1 VRGAYPA
8 GVSDRADRKQ
18 RGAWYTP
25 DDLVVRVVEA
35 AVTPEF
41 VERCLLKSSEI
52 RIVDPACGD
61 GRFLIAAAER
71 IVQLGGTAHAVG
83 IDIDRSA
90 VEAAQQ
96 ALARAAS
103 VASNEVVHADAL
115 SMDWARIDEPPEGGF
130 DLVIGNPPFL
140 SQMAATTTRGG
151 SSSRGGGPYAD
162 AAVEFVAL
170 AAELVSD
177 SGRVALVLPQSVLSA
192 RDAGT
197 TRSAVDARADIA
209 WSWWTGNREFD
220 AHVHTC
226 ALVFQFGTPSTRT
239 GATWGH
245 VITDRQG
252 VPEVPVAFEQQAAGR
267 LGDRCWLNANFRDE
281 YYGMV
286 PAVGDHDVGP
296 QLITSGLIDPGR
308 SWWGRRPI
316 TFAKQRFAAPRLD
329 LDALDPKM
337 QRWASRRL
345 VPKVLIANQTKIIEA
360 VADPAGDVLPGVP
373 VISAYPTGD
382 DLEATAWEI
391 AAVLTSPA
399 ASAWAWHRS
408 AGTGLSADAIRLGPV
423 LLADLPWP
431 AGSLDAAVQELRLGD
446 VRGCGRAVHR
456 AFGIDDEALVA
467 WWEATLVKIEARQPP
482 NVTDPSRP

>member
-1 VRGAYPA
+1 M
-8 GVSDRADRKQ
+8 SDPSDRKQ

-25 DDLVVRVVEA
+25 DDLVERVVDA

-41 VERCLLKSSEI
+41 VGHCLLTSSEI

-71 IVQLGGTAHAVG
+71 IVQLGGRAHAVG

-90 VEAAQQ
+90 VVAAQQ
-96 ALARAAS
+96 ALAEATS
-103 VASNEVVHADAL
+103 VAANSVVQGDAL
-115 SMDWARIDEPPEGGF
+115 ALDWTDFGRGRDGGF

-177 SGRVALVLPQSVLSA
+177 SGRVAFVLPQSVLSA
-192 RDAGT
+192 RDAGA
-197 TRSAVDARADIA
+197 TRAAVDARADIV
-209 WSWWTGNREFD
+209 WSWWTGDREFD

-226 ALVFQFGTPSTRT
+226 ALVFQFGTPSRRR

-252 VPEVPVAFEQQAAGR
+252 VPDVPLAFEQQGSGR

-281 YYGMV
+281 YYGMI
-286 PAVGDHDVGP
+286 PAVGDHDAGP

-360 VADPAGDVLPGVP
+360 VADPDGDVLPGVP

-382 DLEATAWEI
+382 DLAATAWKI
-391 AAVLTSPA
+391 AAVLTSPV

-431 AGSLDAAVQELRLGD
+431 NGSLDAAVQELRVGD
-446 VRGCGRAVHR
+446 VRSCGREVHR

-467 WWEATLVKIEARQPP
+467 WWVAALVKIEARQPP
-482 NVTDPSRP
+482 DVTELARP

>member
-1 VRGAYPA
+1 M
-8 GVSDRADRKQ
+8 SDSADRKQ

-25 DDLVVRVVEA
+25 DDLVARVVEA

-41 VERCLLKSSEI
+41 VERCLLTSNEI
-52 RIVDPACGD
+52 CIVDPACGD

-71 IVQLGGTAHAVG
+71 IVALGGRARAIGV
-83 IDIDRSA
+83 DIDRRA
-90 VEAAQQ
+90 VDAARQAVTEAPA
-96 ALARAAS
+96 
-103 VASNEVVHADAL
+103 VASCDVVHADAL
-115 SMDWARIDEPPEGGF
+115 SMDWTNIDEPSGSGF

-140 SQMAATTTRGG
+140 SQMAAATTRGG

-177 SGRVALVLPQSVLSA
+177 SGRVAFVLPQSVLSA
-192 RDAGT
+192 RDAGM
-197 TRSAVDARADIA
+197 TRSAIDARADIA
-209 WSWWTGNREFD
+209 WSWWTGDREFD

-226 ALVFQFGTPSTRT
+226 ALVFQFGTRSTRT

-252 VPEVPVAFEQQAAGR
+252 VPDVPLAFEQQHAGR

-281 YYGMV
+281 YYGMI
-286 PAVGDHDVGP
+286 PAVGDHDAGP
-296 QLITSGLIDPGR
+296 QLITSGLIDPGQ

-329 LDALDPKM
+329 LEALDPKM

-373 VISAYPTGD
+373 VISAYPTGG
-382 DLEATAWEI
+382 DLVSTAWET
-391 AAVLTSPA
+391 AAVLTSPV

-423 LLADLPWP
+423 VLADVPWP
-431 AGSLDAAVQELRLGD
+431 AGSLDKAVQELRLGN
-446 VRGCGRAVHR
+446 VRSCGREVHR
-456 AFGIDDEALVA
+456 AFGINDEALVA
-467 WWEATLVKIEARQPP
+467 WWEAALVTIEARQPP
-482 NVTDPSRP
+482 NVTESPRQ

>member
-1 VRGAYPA
+1 M
-8 GVSDRADRKQ
+8 SDRADRKQ
-18 RGAWYTP
+18 LGAWYTP

-41 VERCLLKSSEI
+41 VERCLLTSREI

-71 IVQLGGTAHAVG
+71 IADLGGIAHAVG
-83 IDIDRSA
+83 VDIDRSA
-90 VEAAQQ
+90 VDASQL
-96 ALARAAS
+96 ALAQAGPVTS
-103 VASNEVVHADAL
+103 YEVMQGDAL
-115 SMDWARIDEPPEGGF
+115 ALDWTAVGRRFGDGGGF
-130 DLVIGNPPFL
+130 DVVVGNPPFL

-170 AAELVSD
+170 AAELIND
-177 SGRVALVLPQSVLSA
+177 SGRVAFVLPQSVLAA
-192 RDAGT
+192 RDAGA
-197 TRSAVDARADIA
+197 TRAAVDARADIV
-209 WSWWTGNREFD
+209 WSWWTGDHEFD
-220 AHVHTC
+220 ANVHTC
-226 ALVFQFGTPSTRT
+226 ALVFQFGTPTTRT
-239 GATWGH
+239 GRTWGH

-252 VPEVPVAFEQQAAGR
+252 VPDVPSAFEQQDAGT

-281 YYGMV
+281 YYGMI
-286 PAVGDHDVGP
+286 PAVGDHDAGP

-337 QRWASRRL
+337 QRWASRRM

-360 VADPAGDVLPGVP
+360 VADPAGEVLPGVP

-382 DLEATAWEI
+382 NLEATAWEI
-391 AAVLTSPA
+391 AAVLTSPV

-423 LLADLPWP
+423 VLADLPWP
-431 AGSLDAAVQELRLGD
+431 AGNLDAAVRELRLGD
-446 VRGCGRAVHR
+446 VRSCGREVHR
-456 AFGIDDEALVA
+456 AFAIDDEALTE
-467 WWEATLVKIEARQPP
+467 WWEGALVKIEARQPP
-482 NVTDPSRP
+482 DVTAPSRS

>member
-1 VRGAYPA
+1 M
-8 GVSDRADRKQ
+8 SDRADRKQ

-25 DDLVVRVVEA
+25 DDLVARVVEA

-41 VERCLLKSSEI
+41 VERCLLTSNEI
-52 RIVDPACGD
+52 YIVDPACGD

-71 IVQLGGTAHAVG
+71 IAQLGGRALAIG

-90 VEAAQQ
+90 VVTAQE
-96 ALARAAS
+96 ALAEASS
-103 VASNEVVHADAL
+103 VAVHEVVQGDAL
-115 SMDWARIDEPPEGGF
+115 ALDWSVLGLSRHGRF

-177 SGRVALVLPQSVLSA
+177 SGRVAFVLPQSVLSA
-192 RDAGT
+192 RDAGA
-197 TRSAVDARADIA
+197 TRSAVDAHADIV
-209 WSWWTGNREFD
+209 WSWWTGDREFD

-226 ALVFQFGTPSTRT
+226 ALVFQFGTPSTRR

-245 VITDRQG
+245 VVTDRQG
-252 VPEVPVAFEQQAAGR
+252 LPAVPLAFEQQGSGR

-286 PAVGDHDVGP
+286 PAVGDHDTGP

-360 VADPAGDVLPGVP
+360 VADPGGDVLPGVP

-382 DLEATAWEI
+382 DLAASAWEV
-391 AAVLTSPA
+391 AALLTSPV
-399 ASAWAWHRS
+399 ASVWAWHRS

-431 AGSLDAAVQELRLGD
+431 AGSLDAAVQKLRLGE
-446 VRGCGRAVHR
+446 VRSCGREVHR
-456 AFGIDDEALVA
+456 AFGINDEALVA
-467 WWEATLVKIEARQPP
+467 WWEVALSKIEARQPP
-482 NVTDPSRP
+482 DVTESPRQ

>member
-1 VRGAYPA
+1 
-8 GVSDRADRKQ
+8 VSDLADRKQ

-25 DDLVVRVVEA
+25 DDLVRRVVAA

-41 VERCLLKSSEI
+41 VEQCLSTSAWI
-52 RIVDPACGD
+52 SIIDPACGD
-61 GRFLIAAAER
+61 GRFLVAAAER
-71 IVQLGGTAHAVG
+71 IAILGGRTRTIGV
-83 IDIDRSA
+83 DIDRSA
-90 VEAAQQ
+90 VDAARQMLAEAP
-96 ALARAAS
+96 S
-103 VASNEVVHADAL
+103 VASSDVLHRDAL
-115 SMDWARIDEPPEGGF
+115 SMDWVGIDELSEGGF

-170 AAELVSD
+170 ASELVNN
-177 SGRVALVLPQSVLSA
+177 SGRVAFVLPQSVLSA
-192 RDAGT
+192 RDART
-197 TRSAVDARADIA
+197 TRSSVDARADIA
-209 WSWWTGNREFD
+209 WSWWTGDREFD

-245 VITDRQG
+245 VITSRQG
-252 VPEVPVAFEQQAAGR
+252 VPDVPLALEQQNAGS

-281 YYGMV
+281 YYGMI
-286 PAVGDHDVGP
+286 PAVGDHDAGP

-308 SWWGRRPI
+308 SWWGHRPI
-316 TFAKQRFAAPRLD
+316 TFAKQRFIAPRLD

-360 VADPAGDVLPGVP
+360 VADPFGDVLPGVP

-382 DLEATAWEI
+382 ALEAATWEI
-391 AAVLTSPA
+391 AAVLTSPV

-431 AGSLDAAVQELRLGD
+431 AGSLDTAVRELRFGD
-446 VRGCGRAVHR
+446 VRSCGREVHR
-456 AFGIDDEALVA
+456 AFGIDDEALIA
-467 WWEATLVKIEARQPP
+467 WWEAALVKIEARQPP
-482 NVTDPSRP
+482 HVTEPPRP

>member
-1 VRGAYPA
+1 M
-8 GVSDRADRKQ
+8 SDPADRKQ

-25 DDLVVRVVEA
+25 DDLVRRVVDA

-41 VERCLLKSSEI
+41 VQRCLLASTTI
-52 RIVDPACGD
+52 RILDPACGD
-61 GRFLIAAAER
+61 GRFLVAAAER
-71 IVQLGGTAHAVG
+71 IAALGGRARALGV
-83 IDIDRSA
+83 DIDRNA
-90 VEAAQQ
+90 VDEARK
-96 ALARAAS
+96 ALAQATA
-103 VASNEVVHADAL
+103 VASSEVVHADAL
-115 SMDWARIDEPPEGGF
+115 SMDWASIDEPSDGSF

-170 AAELVSD
+170 SAEVVSN
-177 SGRVALVLPQSVLSA
+177 SGRVAFVLPQSVLSA

-209 WSWWTGNREFD
+209 WSWWTGDREFD
-220 AHVHTC
+220 ANVHTC
-226 ALVFQFGTPSTRT
+226 ALVFQFGIPSTRT

-252 VPEVPVAFEQQAAGR
+252 VPEVPPAFEQQDAGI

-281 YYGMV
+281 YYGMI
-286 PAVGDHDVGP
+286 PAVGDHDTGP

-316 TFAKQRFAAPRLD
+316 TFAKQRFDAPRLD
-329 LDALDPKM
+329 LDVLDPKM
-337 QRWASRRL
+337 RRWASRRL

-382 DLEATAWEI
+382 DLEVTAWEI
-391 AAVLTSPA
+391 AAVLTSPV

-431 AGSLDAAVQELRLGD
+431 ARSLDAAVDGLRLGD
-446 VRGCGRAVHR
+446 VRCCGREVHR
-456 AFGIDDEALVA
+456 AFGIDDEALAA
-467 WWEATLVKIEARQPP
+467 WWEAALAKIEARQPP
-482 NVTDPSRP
+482 DVTELTRP

>member
-1 VRGAYPA
+1 M
-8 GVSDRADRKQ
+8 SDPSDRKQ

-25 DDLVVRVVEA
+25 DDLVERVVDA

-41 VERCLLKSSEI
+41 VGRCLLTSSEI

-71 IVQLGGTAHAVG
+71 IVQLGGRAHAVG

-90 VEAAQQ
+90 VVAAQQ
-96 ALARAAS
+96 ALAEATS
-103 VASNEVVHADAL
+103 VAANSVVQGDAL
-115 SMDWARIDEPPEGGF
+115 ALDWTDFGRGRDGGF

-177 SGRVALVLPQSVLSA
+177 SGRVAFVLPQSVLSA
-192 RDAGT
+192 RDAGA
-197 TRSAVDARADIA
+197 TRAAVDARADIV
-209 WSWWTGNREFD
+209 WSWWTGDREFD

-226 ALVFQFGTPSTRT
+226 ALVFQFGTPSRRR

-252 VPEVPVAFEQQAAGR
+252 VPDVPLAFEQQGSGR

-281 YYGMV
+281 YYGMI
-286 PAVGDHDVGP
+286 PAVGDHDAGP

-360 VADPAGDVLPGVP
+360 VADPDGDVLPGVP

-382 DLEATAWEI
+382 DPAATAWKI
-391 AAVLTSPA
+391 AAVLTSPV

-431 AGSLDAAVQELRLGD
+431 NGSLDAAVQELRVGD
-446 VRGCGRAVHR
+446 VRSCGREVHR

-467 WWEATLVKIEARQPP
+467 WWVAALVKIEARQPP
-482 NVTDPSRP
+482 DVTELARP

>member
-1 VRGAYPA
+1 
-8 GVSDRADRKQ
+8 VSDLADRKQ

-25 DDLVVRVVEA
+25 DDLVRRVVDA

-41 VERCLLKSSEI
+41 VEQCLLTSAQISI
-52 RIVDPACGD
+52 IDPACGD
-61 GRFLIAAAER
+61 GRFLVAAAER
-71 IVQLGGTAHAVG
+71 IAVLGGRTRAIGV
-83 IDIDRSA
+83 DIDRSA
-90 VEAAQQ
+90 VDAARQ
-96 ALARAAS
+96 ALAEAPS
-103 VASNEVVHADAL
+103 VASSEVVLADAL
-115 SMDWARIDEPPEGGF
+115 SMAWVGIDELPEGGF

-140 SQMAATTTRGG
+140 SQMAAMTTRGG

-170 AAELVSD
+170 AAELVND
-177 SGRVALVLPQSVLSA
+177 SGRVAFVLPQSVLSA

-197 TRSAVDARADIA
+197 TRLAVDARADIA
-209 WSWWTGNREFD
+209 WSWWTGDREFD

-245 VITDRQG
+245 VITGRQG
-252 VPEVPVAFEQQAAGR
+252 VPDVPLAFEQQNAGS

-281 YYGMV
+281 YYGMI
-286 PAVGDHDVGP
+286 PAVGDHNAGP

-316 TFAKQRFAAPRLD
+316 TFAKQRFTAPRLD

-337 QRWASRRL
+337 QRWARRRL

-360 VADPAGDVLPGVP
+360 VADPVGGVLPGVP
-373 VISAYPTGD
+373 VISAYPTSD
-382 DLEATAWEI
+382 ALEAATWEI
-391 AAVLTSPA
+391 AAVLTSPV

-423 LLADLPWP
+423 LLAGLPWP
-431 AGSLDAAVQELRLGD
+431 AGSLDVAVGELRGGD
-446 VRGCGRAVHR
+446 VRSCGREVHR
-456 AFGIDDEALVA
+456 AFGIDDEALIE
-467 WWEATLVKIEARQPP
+467 WWEAALVKIEGRQPP
-482 NVTDPSRP
+482 DVTERSRP